1 MFEVTELPER
11 TVLIDQIV
19 QPCRLRLLKVR
30 VVECHLHRGVA
41 NLRVTLRRE
50 NRDPIEGET
59 DATGYV
65 IFSFAAAN
73 LAQAVNL
80 TLTVAMPDSGQY
92 SPKEGQPTLA
102 VAMTDAGGGKAV
114 KLTLRS
120 HWVTPPGDLDTR
132 VKRVLTS
139 SDVRIWVDDGAN
151 FGNQASTVDCIKT
164 IRRID
169 ASANFAQEGEHPLVR
184 VLAKSGELAEY
195 KYALDV
201 RVVQPTVN
209 ALKALW
215 QRFVALSLPGLEE
228 SEDDTQTS
236 YKFDDNNAVTVT
248 LYRVCR
254 KVQLSD
260 NSIRDETSQ
269 EHFADVLKAL
279 WTTNEARAL
288 KLTRAAV
295 AMEGSGPTVVASTAP
310 QVTLKLCYKPDQQAA
325 QVLVSHELTL
335 FVDDDE
341 AVTPQRLRA
350 WHLEVMRRLSPA
362 LQAQQDAN
370 VAGFTVSEDGKVATI
385 TITEARGESHD
396 GVFSEAC
403 SQGHACSVIGEAMEH
418 GTATAL
424 GLRRVGL
431 RSTDVNTDAF
441 AGEPTLS
448 RRLAL
453 VVFSYDAPP
462 PGERL
467 DTLAPRLSDHY
478 ARASKVASKDDFDQN
493 ARQNIIAIVPAADI
507 GDPTQ
512 EISKQQIKGFAEK
525 VGAVDCV
532 VLQPFLWNAD
542 RHFIAENDRVL
553 DLCMPKQAA
562 WHYGVPAQLDDN
574 ATALLAPQPLQNVFT
589 TLLAKK
595 ADQSIRLQV
604 GYGLHQAANAAVTGK
619 NLATALCGLGAPK
632 VVLVVPCKE
641 AAFRGGVAQ
650 VARARVV
657 LLDNPQNARQTLLDA
672 IESDQVSMIL
682 LTLTAA
688 LPGPLFTQLVI
699 RSQLPVLFEGANTAG
714 LLLNARQAHLS
725 VKLGTTSYATKPGLE
740 NAVTALGELTDIMN
754 DANATEQ
761 NLQRLGA
768 FLDGAAGGGS
778 EVGTYFTDI
787 SAHLCHDRLDQLK
800 LALYRLDLERRLA
813 SHAEQLPPIQEPQ
826 AIDANAL
833 VA

>member
-1 MFEVTELPER
+1 MFEVTELPQR
-11 TVLIDQIV
+11 TVLIDQVV
-19 QPCRLRLLKVR
+19 QPCPLRLLKVR

-41 NLRVTLRRE
+41 NLRVTLTRQD
-50 NRDPIEGET
+50 RDPIEGQT

-65 IFSFAAAN
+65 IFSFAAVN

-80 TLTVAMPDSGQY
+80 TLSVEMPQSGQY
-92 SPKEGQPTLA
+92 APKGGQTTLA
-102 VAMTDAGGGKAV
+102 LAMTDAGGGKAV
-114 KLTLRS
+114 TLTLRS

-151 FGNQASTVDCIKT
+151 YGNQASTVDCIKT

-195 KYALDV
+195 KYTLDV
-201 RVVQPTVN
+201 RVVQPTDN
-209 ALKALW
+209 TLKALW
-215 QRFVALSLPGLEE
+215 RRFVALSLPGLEE
-228 SEDDTQTS
+228 NEDDTQTS
-236 YKFDDNNAVTVT
+236 YKFDDNNAATVT

-269 EHFADVLKAL
+269 EHFADVLKTL
-279 WTTNEARAL
+279 WTTDEARAL

-295 AMEGSGPTVVASTAP
+295 KMEGSAPTVVASAAP
-310 QVTLKLCYKPDQQAA
+310 QVTLKLCYKPGQEAA
-325 QVLVSHELTL
+325 QELVSHALTL
-335 FVDDDE
+335 FVDADD

-350 WHLEVMRRLSPA
+350 WHLEVMGRLFPT
-362 LQAQQDAN
+362 LQAQQDAT
-370 VAGFTVSEDGKVATI
+370 VAGFTVSEDGKLATI
-385 TITEARGESHD
+385 TITQARGRSHD
-396 GVFSEAC
+396 GTFEDAC
-403 SQGHACSVIGEAMEH
+403 SQGHACWTIGDAMGH
-418 GTATAL
+418 GTATVM

-431 RSTDVNTDAF
+431 RSSDVNTDAF
-441 AGEPTLS
+441 AGELTLS
-448 RRLAL
+448 KTLAL

-507 GDPTQ
+507 GDSSLDASQ
-512 EISKQQIKGFAEK
+512 QQIKGFAEK
-525 VGAVDCV
+525 VGAVDSI

-542 RHFIAENDRVL
+542 RHFVVENDRIL

-574 ATALLAPQPLQNVFT
+574 ATVLLAPQPLRDVFT

-604 GYGLHQAANAAVTGK
+604 GYGLHQAADATVTGK
-619 NLATALCGLGAPK
+619 NLATALCGLEAPK

-641 AAFRGGVAQ
+641 AAFRVGVAQ
-650 VARARVV
+650 VAGARVV
-657 LLDNPQNARQTLLDA
+657 LLDNPQNARQALLDA

-682 LTLTAA
+682 VTLTAA

-714 LLLNARQAHLS
+714 LLLNARMAHLS
-725 VKLGTTSYATKPGLE
+725 VKLGTTTYATKPGLE
-740 NAVTALGELTDIMN
+740 NAVTALGELTAIMN
-754 DANATEQ
+754 DAGASGED
-761 NLQRLGA
+761 LERLGA
-768 FLDGAAGGGS
+768 FLDSAAGGGS
-778 EVGTYFTDI
+778 EVGTYFADI
-787 SAHLCHDRLDQLK
+787 SAHLCHDRLDQLE
-800 LALYRLDLERRLA
+800 LALYRLDLERRLT
-813 SHAEQLPPIQEPQ
+813 SHAEQLPPVQEPQ
-826 AIDANAL
+826 ALDANAL
-833 VA
+833 VV